1 MEFTEATTPTVE
13 TPFYNWPQ
21 PPQRVES
28 ELRELGSTGQ
38 AVPVKWRRTEKG
50 ASGPRR
56 YLVDFPTI
64 QEQVRFKWASV
75 PRSLDGLNNSPR
87 REVAAYELQK
97 LFLDPEDYVVPTT
110 HVLCLTQ
117 LPDEPI
123 WTGANCSLGVS
134 ALWLQNVKPPAVLY
148 DVSRFVS
155 EPVYAYYMS
164 NLNLFTYLIAHG
176 DGNQNNF
183 LVSDNDQRRQVFSI
197 DNDVSLGHIPN
208 VFVLNWDVI
217 RVPALRKDSIDRLRR
232 LERDDLDFLGVV
244 DELRLDD
251 QGVFVHVTPGEH
263 LDPDR
268 GALERDSPCS
278 SALQR
283 KKSTAFGPVFS
294 ESSQMW
300 TPAKSRSFDSGCL
313 IEEQIHDLARG
324 PKSLSAEIVRCFG
337 GTRVVSAASWL
348 RSS

>member
-1 MEFTEATTPTVE
+1 MQDKNSRPFFRFPQSVPSLLFGSLLVACTSPQSKFGDLPMEFTEATTPTVE

-21 PPQRVES
+21 PPRRVES
-28 ELRELGSTGQ
+28 ELRKLGSMGQ

-155 EPVYAYYMS
+155 EPVYAHYMS

-183 LVSDNDQRRQVFSI
+183 LVSDNDRRRQVFSI

-251 QGVFVHVTPGEH
+251 QGVFVHVTPGER
-263 LDPDR
+263 LNPDR
-268 GALERDSPCS
+268 EALERDNT
-278 SALQR
+278 LQ
-283 KKSTAFGPVFS
+283 FGPK
-294 ESSQMW
+294 
-300 TPAKSRSFDSGCL
+300 T
-313 IEEQIHDLARG
+313 
-324 PKSLSAEIVRCFG
+324 AEIDGVWSRIQ
-337 GTRVVSAASWL
+337 RVIADLDAGKIEVF
-348 RSS
+348 